1 MTYHDEEQ
9 SEFLA
14 YLRELGEPV
23 DPQAGFF
30 GPDSL
35 VWQISRE
42 PVLLLFGMR
51 ALLLQIAH
59 PYVAQGVA
67 DHSDYRKHPLGRGIR
82 TFKAVYAMVFGP
94 RDKAI
99 DAALAVHGV
108 HDRVFG
114 EVTDRLPPGIAPYYS
129 ANDPQALL
137 WVAATLLDSS
147 VQAYEL
153 CIRPLSDSEKE
164 QYYQESKSFGALFGV
179 PHSLYPDTWVDFQK
193 WMQSS
198 VQSGRIFVTP
208 TARDILKGLLSAT
221 VFTRLFA
228 PINYS
233 MAAMSLP
240 TELVD
245 QFGLKRTLWT
255 TFIFQT
261 LTGSAKTLMRLIP
274 RRYRGVPAARRSER
288 QLRRLKKR

>member
-14 YLRELGEPV
+14 YLRDLGEQA

-67 DHSDYRKHPLGRGIR
+67 DHSDYRSHPLGRGIR

-94 RDKAI
+94 RDAAI

-114 EVTDRLPPGIAPYYS
+114 EVTDRLPTGIYPYYS

-153 CIRPLSDSEKE
+153 CIRSLSDTEKE
-164 QYYQESKSFGALFGV
+164 QYYQESKLFGQLFGI
-179 PHSLYPDTWVDFQK
+179 PHSLYPDTWVDFK
-193 WMQSS
+193 EWMENS
-198 VQSGRIFVTP
+198 VQSGRIFITP
-208 TARDILKGLLSAT
+208 TAREILQGLLSAT
-221 VFTRLFA
+221 LFTRLLA
-228 PINYS
+228 PVNYS
-233 MAAMSLP
+233 VAAMSLP
-240 TELVD
+240 AELAE
-245 QFGLKRTLWT
+245 QFGLKRTKWT
-255 TFIFQT
+255 KIIFYT
-261 LTGSAKTLMRLIP
+261 LIIGAKTLMRVLP
-274 RRYRGVPAARRSER
+274 QRYRGVPAARRSER
-288 QLRRLKKR
+288 RLRRLKK

>member
-1 MTYHDEEQ
+1 
-9 SEFLA
+9 
-14 YLRELGEPV
+14 
-23 DPQAGFF
+23 
-30 GPDSL
+30 
-35 VWQISRE
+35 
-42 PVLLLFGMR
+42 
-51 ALLLQIAH
+51 
-59 PYVAQGVA
+59 
-67 DHSDYRKHPLGRGIR
+67 
-82 TFKAVYAMVFGP
+82 
-94 RDKAI
+94 
-99 DAALAVHGV
+99 V

-114 EVTDRLPPGIAPYYS
+114 EVTDRLPSGIDPYYS

-137 WVAATLLDSS
+137 WVAATLLDTS
-147 VQAYEL
+147 VRAYEL

-164 QYYQESKSFGALFGV
+164 QYYQDGKRFGQLFGV

-208 TARDILKGLLSAT
+208 TARDILNGLLSAT
-221 VFTRLFA
+221 VFTRLLA
-228 PINYS
+228 PVNYS

-261 LTGSAKTLMRLIP
+261 LTGTAKTLMRLIP
-274 RRYRGVPAARRSER
+274 RRFRGVPAAKRSER
-288 QLRRLKKR
+288 RLRRLKK

>member
-14 YLRELGEPV
+14 YLRDLGEQA

-67 DHSDYRKHPLGRGIR
+67 DHSDYRSHPLGRGIR

-94 RDKAI
+94 RDAAI

-114 EVTDRLPPGIAPYYS
+114 EVTDRLPTGIDPYYS

-153 CIRPLSDSEKE
+153 CIRSLSDTEKE
-164 QYYQESKSFGALFGV
+164 QYYQESKLFGQLFGI
-179 PHSLYPDTWVDFQK
+179 PHSLYPDTWVDFK
-193 WMQSS
+193 EWMRNS
-198 VQSGRIFVTP
+198 VQNGRIFVTP
-208 TARDILKGLLSAT
+208 TAREILQGLLSAT
-221 VFTRLFA
+221 LFTRLLA
-228 PINYS
+228 PVNYS
-233 MAAMSLP
+233 VAAMSLP
-240 TELVD
+240 AELAE
-245 QFGLKRTLWT
+245 QFGLKRTKWT
-255 TFIFQT
+255 KFIFQT
-261 LTGSAKTLMRLIP
+261 LIVSAKMLMRVLP
-274 RRYRGVPAARRSER
+274 QMYRGVPAARRSER
-288 QLRRLKKR
+288 RLRRLKK